1 MTDVFIHP
9 TAVVDGSDGV
19 DTQIGRGTQIWHFTH
34 VMPGAQIGERCS
46 IGHGCFIAAVRI
58 GDGCRIQNQV
68 SIFEGV
74 TLEDD
79 VFVGPSCA
87 FTNVRHPRAHVARRD
102 HFEAT
107 LVCKGASL
115 GANATV
121 LSGVTVGTYA
131 LVGAGAV
138 VTRDVPA
145 YAIVV
150 GSPARRTGWACRC
163 GETLP
168 RGLVCARCGDRY
180 VEHNGTLQRL

>member
-9 TAVVDGSDGV
+9 TAVVDGV
-19 DTQIGRGTQIWHFTH
+19 DIQIGSGSKIWHFTH
-34 VMPGAQIGERCS
+34 VMPGARIGARCS
-46 IGHGCFIAAVRI
+46 IGHGCFIANVRI
-58 GDGCRIQNQV
+58 GDGCRIQNHV

-102 HFEAT
+102 RFEAT
-107 LVCKGASL
+107 LVCKGASI

-121 LSGVTVGTYA
+121 LSGVTVGSYA

-150 GSPARRTGWACRC
+150 GSPARRIGWACRC
-163 GETLP
+163 GDTLP
-168 RGLVCARCGDRY
+168 ELLTCNRCGDQY
-180 VEHNGTLQRL
+180 VEHVGELARSM